1 MGGEGLKDGV
11 VASGRRV
18 ARSYVHDIEEAV
30 PVPFVFGFFLPVPSE
45 VGMFLLGLKAA
56 QAWHPVRA

>member
-1 MGGEGLKDGV
+1 MGEGGLEED
-11 VASGRRV
+11 VALSGPRI
-18 ARSYVHDIEEAV
+18 ARSCVLDFEEAV

-45 VGMFLLGLKAA
+45 AGMFLLGLKTA

>member
-1 MGGEGLKDGV
+1 MGGGGLKDGV

-18 ARSYVHDIEEAV
+18 AGSYVHGIEEAV
-30 PVPFVFGFFLPVPSE
+30 PVPFVLGFFLPIPSE
-45 VGMFLLGLKAA
+45 VGMFLLGLEAA